1 MRSTSASDAAGRAQS
16 PSIRAQGLHLSFR
29 SQLYRRVS
37 LREEFTGLF
46 ERRRRDASDEER
58 VTIAQGLD
66 LDVRRGE
73 RVGVI
78 GVNGAG
84 KTSLLRCIAGIYRPT
99 AGKLEVAG
107 RVRAVFETGVGIL
120 PELTG
125 RENAHLLARFVYPD
139 ASDPDEIAREAV
151 EFAALGRFA
160 DMPYRIYSNGMQARL
175 CLSLVS
181 ARPADILILDE
192 VFDGAD
198 EFFRERMAARVL
210 GVIERSGIVLFVS
223 HDAALV
229 ERVCNRAIVLRDGRL
244 AFDGAPRAAFEA
256 YRELSRG

>member
-1 MRSTSASDAAGRAQS
+1 MRSISGSRSSLRGEF
-16 PSIRAQGLHLSFR
+16 PGIRARGLHLSFH
-29 SQLYRRVS
+29 SPMYRRAT
-37 LREEFTGLF
+37 LRDEFTSRFGAGP
-46 ERRRRDASDEER
+46 RAPAEEGR
-58 VTIAQGLD
+58 VVVARGLD
-66 LDVRRGE
+66 LDIRRGE
-73 RVGVI
+73 RVGLV
-78 GVNGAG
+78 GMNGTG

-99 AGKLEVAG
+99 AGSLEVAG
-107 RVRAVFETGVGIL
+107 RVRAVFDTSVGIL

-125 RENAHLLARFVYPD
+125 RENAHLLARFIYPD
-139 ASDPDEIAREAV
+139 VTDTAEIAEEAV

-210 GVIERSGIVLFVS
+210 NVIERSGIVLFVS

-229 ERVCNRAIVLRDGRL
+229 QRVCNRAIVLRDGRL
-244 AFDGAPRAAFEA
+244 AFDGTPLAAFEA
-256 YRELSRG
+256 YRSLARI